1 MLQPL
6 LVMSEEDQIAEA
18 VVTLTNE
25 GTVASTD
32 VTGRIQWSRNI
43 PVQWNEFDE
52 KLVGMKDGAER
63 KGVQP
68 VMSYTKGMICIAA
81 AKSVMCLSRSGRVG
95 LRGRNQVRRCSIFRW
110 ENRCFIR
117 STPVK
122 TRST

>member
-6 LVMSEEDQIAEA
+6 LVMSEEDQIVEA

-25 GTVASTD
+25 GTVSSTD
-32 VTGRIQWSRNI
+32 VTGRIQWSRTI

-52 KLVGMKDGAER
+52 KLVGAKTGVER
-63 KGVQP
+63 KGAQP

-81 AKSVMCLSRSGRVG
+81 AKSVTCLSKSGRVG
-95 LRGRNQVRRCSIFRW
+95 LRGRNHVRRCFTFRW

-117 STPVK
+117 STPVRA
-122 TRST
+122 RST